1 MKKVLA
7 IDMGATSIRGIIS
20 YRKDDSLYMEEVMR
34 ISHTLEEKDG
44 RLRWQW
50 DKLLG
55 TIVETIIKYSS
66 EISSVAI
73 DTWGVD
79 FGYLDDKGDLINTPI
94 AYRDPKHSKGYKLAI
109 SKLSEEDIFRN
120 TGTQIMNIN
129 TVFQILALRDENK
142 EEYQKINKIL
152 MLPDLLSYILCGQMV
167 GEETIWSTSGIMN
180 LETRDYSKDIL
191 EALDIDRGI
200 LPQIVKAGS
209 VIGSTKN
216 SKIEELSKYDI
227 KVISVCGHDTASAV
241 LLTKAFIDEDYM
253 FLSCGTWSLFGAK
266 VEKADLSK
274 EAYTRN
280 LTNELGYDSKTLL
293 FKNITGLY
301 LLEKY
306 KSQLEDNK
314 GKKIDFSEIT
324 SYVLDSLDKEK
335 DFDLIIDMDDERFAS
350 PDVIAKKAIDEYLLE
365 KGKDLPK
372 TDMDYF
378 RIIYESLVDKYLQ
391 TKKAVEERTGKS
403 YKKLHLIGG
412 GAKSELLCK
421 LIALRL
427 NVDIIAGPFE
437 ASALGNILL
446 QLKAVE
452 EINSIEEGLDIAF
465 KSQEMKHFNV

>member
-1 MKKVLA
+1 
-7 IDMGATSIRGIIS
+7 
-20 YRKDDSLYMEEVMR
+20 
-34 ISHTLEEKDG
+34 
-44 RLRWQW
+44 
-50 DKLLG
+50 
-55 TIVETIIKYSS
+55 
-66 EISSVAI
+66 
-73 DTWGVD
+73 
-79 FGYLDDKGDLINTPI
+79 
-94 AYRDPKHSKGYKLAI
+94 
-109 SKLSEEDIFRN
+109 
-120 TGTQIMNIN
+120 
-129 TVFQILALRDENK
+129 
-142 EEYQKINKIL
+142 

-191 EALDIDRGI
+191 ETLDIDRDI

-227 KVISVCGHDTASAV
+227 RVISVCGHDTASAV
-241 LLTKAFIDEDYM
+241 LLTKAFIDENYM

-306 KSQLEDNK
+306 KSQLEDSI

-391 TKKAVEERTGKS
+391 TKKAVEERTGKT

-427 NVDIIAGPFE
+427 DVDIIAGPVE